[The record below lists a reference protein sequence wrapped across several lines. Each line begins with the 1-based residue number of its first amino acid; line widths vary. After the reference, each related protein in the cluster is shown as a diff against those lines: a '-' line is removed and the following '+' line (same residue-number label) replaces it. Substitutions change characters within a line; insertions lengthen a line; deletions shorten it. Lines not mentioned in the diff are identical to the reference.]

1 MGLFEIAAVLI
12 VLTALFSYVN
22 YRTVGLPTTVGVM
35 LISMLVS
42 LGIAGMGAFGLGA
55 VQRQSAEILRGIDFN
70 KTLLHGMLSFLLF
83 AGALHIKLDELSGQK
98 WAVAL
103 LATAGVLSSTF
114 IVGGLSWLLLTVLG
128 IPIPF
133 IHCLLFGALISPT
146 DPVAVLGI
154 LKTVGIPKSLEI
166 KIAGESLF
174 NDGIGVVV
182 FVILLELA
190 GGGVDVTARK
200 ALSLFLTETVGG
212 AALGLLFGFLAYRML
227 KQVNNYQVEV
237 IITLALVMG
246 GYTLADKLHT
256 SGPIA
261 IVVAGLLI
269 GNHGRAFAMSDV
281 TREHLDAFWELVDEI
296 LNALLFLLIGLEI
309 QVIPFNR
316 AYIIAGIAGIGV
328 ALLARWASV
337 GLTVGALRPLRAFS
351 PGAVRILT
359 WGGLR
364 GGISVALALSL
375 PAGPQ
380 RDVIL
385 VMTYI
390 VVVFSII
397 VQGLS
402 LGKLV
407 RRVYPGGVSA
417 RAPGE

>member
-22 YRTVGLPTTVGVM
+22 YRFIGLPTTVGVM
-35 LISMLVS
+35 VVSMLVS
-42 LGIAGMGAFGLGA
+42 LGIVGMGAFGLGA
-55 VQRQSAEILRGIDFN
+55 VQRQSAEILAGIDFN

-133 IHCLLFGALISPT
+133 IYCLLFGALISPT

-190 GGGVDVTARK
+190 GGGVDVTARM

-227 KQVNNYQVEV
+227 KGVNNYQVEV

-246 GYTLADKLHT
+246 GYTLADRMHT

-261 IVVAGLLI
+261 MVVAGLLI
-269 GNHGRAFAMSDV
+269 GNQGRAFAMSDR

-296 LNALLFLLIGLEI
+296 LSALLFLLIGLEV

-316 AYIIAGIAGIGV
+316 AYVIAGIAGIGIT
-328 ALLARWASV
+328 LLARWISV
-337 GLTVGALRPLRAFS
+337 GMTVGALRPLRRFS
-351 PGAVRILT
+351 PGTVRILT

-375 PAGPQ
+375 PVGPQ

-390 VVVFSII
+390 TVVFSII

-402 LGKLV
+402 LGKV
-407 RRVYPGGVSA
+407 VKRIYP
-417 RAPGE
+417 

>member
-12 VLTALFSYVN
+12 VLTALFSYAN
-22 YRTVGLPTTVGVM
+22 YRTLGLPTTIGVM
-35 LISMLVS
+35 VISMLVS
-42 LGIAGMGAFGLGA
+42 LGIAGMGLFGLGA
-55 VQRQSAEILRGIDFN
+55 VQGQSAEILRGIDFN
-70 KTLLHGMLSFLLF
+70 KALLHGMLSFLLF
-83 AGALHIKLDELSGQK
+83 AGALHIKLEELSGQK
-98 WAVAL
+98 WVVAL
-103 LATAGVLSSTF
+103 LATAGVMLSTF
-114 IVGGLSWLLLTVLG
+114 LVGGFSWLLLMGLG

-154 LKTVGIPKSLEI
+154 LKTIGIPKSLEM

-182 FVILLELA
+182 FVILLELS
-190 GGGVDVTARK
+190 GGGVDVTVRQAF
-200 ALSLFLTETVGG
+200 SLFLTETVGG
-212 AALGLLFGFLAYRML
+212 AGLGLLFGYLAYRML
-227 KQVNNYQVEV
+227 KGINNYQVEV

-246 GYTLADKLHT
+246 GYTLADRMHT

-269 GNHGRAFAMSDV
+269 GNQGRAFAMSDL
-281 TREHLDAFWELVDEI
+281 TREHLDSFWELVDGI
-296 LNALLFLLIGLEI
+296 LTAMLFLLIGLEI

-316 AYIIAGIAGIGV
+316 AYVIAGIAGIGV
-328 ALLARWASV
+328 TLLARWISV
-337 GLTVGALRPLRAFS
+337 GLTVGALRPFRRFS
-351 PGAVRILT
+351 PGTVRILT

-375 PAGPQ
+375 PGGPQ
-380 RDVIL
+380 RDIIL

-390 VVVFSII
+390 TVVFSII

-402 LGKLV
+402 LGKIV
-407 RRVYPGGVSA
+407 KRIYP
-417 RAPGE
+417 